1 MHTGAGGAH
10 CLQDLRCRVA
20 VAVVAADADHGVP
33 SRGGGM
39 QLELDVAGAVVRDG
53 GDIDV
58 QQGTRRGVAQQR
70 RLGRRPGVAG
80 EQHRTAGPIHTQHQ

>member
-1 MHTGAGGAH
+1 
-10 CLQDLRCRVA
+10 
-20 VAVVAADADHGVP
+20 
-33 SRGGGM
+33 M